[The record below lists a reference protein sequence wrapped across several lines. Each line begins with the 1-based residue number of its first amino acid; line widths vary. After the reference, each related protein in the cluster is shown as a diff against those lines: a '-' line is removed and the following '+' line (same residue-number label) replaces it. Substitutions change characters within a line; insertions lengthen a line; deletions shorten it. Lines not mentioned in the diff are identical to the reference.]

1 MSFSLATFLSN
12 LVPNQHE
19 LLEDEIA
26 RTEAELETVS
36 NKLQRLV
43 QLRQLNKAT
52 ETAKEALDNLASEV
66 AAQYQCHEQVFA
78 SIEDLKGRLAE
89 AA

>member
-1 MSFSLATFLSN
+1 MSFSLAILI
-12 LVPNQHE
+12 PNEHE

-26 RTEAELETVS
+26 RTEAELEAVS

-43 QLRQLNKAT
+43 QLRQLGQDTDA
-52 ETAKEALDNLASEV
+52 AKDVLDKLTSEIV
-66 AAQYQCHEQVFA
+66 AQKPCHEQIATSLEV
-78 SIEDLKGRLAE
+78 LKTQLAE

>member
-1 MSFSLATFLSN
+1 MSFSLATFLSK

-19 LLEDEIA
+19 LLEEEIA

-43 QLRQLNKAT
+43 QLSQLNKDT
-52 ETAKEALDNLASEV
+52 EAAREALNNLATEV
-66 AAQYQCHEQVFA
+66 AAQNECHEQIFA
-78 SIEDLKGRLAE
+78 SIEDLKGRLAK

>member
-1 MSFSLATFLSN
+1 MSYSLATFLAN

-36 NKLQRLV
+36 NKLRRLV
-43 QLRQLNKAT
+43 QLRQLNKDT
-52 ETAKEALDNLASEV
+52 EAAKEALDNLASEM
-66 AAQYQCHEQVFA
+66 AAQNQCHEQIFA